1 MNIAILSRSESL
13 YSTQS
18 LLKAGELNHHD
29 IEVIDPAFCNL
40 MIENNKPILQYHD
53 QIIDDLDAIIPRIGA
68 SNTYRGA
75 SIVRHFESMGVFSI
89 ACSQGIINSRDK
101 WACFQILA
109 QKGIAMPKT
118 TLGSQPYL
126 EDFVKDFGN
135 KPVII
140 KILEGTH
147 GQGVILCENYKNALA
162 TAQTLQSANVKFV
175 IQEFIAESQGTDIR
189 AIVID
194 GQVVAAMKRQS
205 KDGEFRSNLH
215 QGGSASAIE
224 LSNTEKQLAVAT
236 AKALDLQLCG
246 VDILSSKRGPLVLE
260 VNSTPGLEGIET
272 ATGVDVSA
280 KIIQCI
286 ERHKQAI

>member
-1 MNIAILSRSESL
+1 M
-13 YSTQS
+13 
-18 LLKAGELNHHD
+18 
-29 IEVIDPAFCNL
+29 
-40 MIENNKPILQYHD
+40 
-53 QIIDDLDAIIPRIGA
+53 
-68 SNTYRGA
+68 
-75 SIVRHFESMGVFSI
+75 RHFESMGVFSI

-272 ATGVDVSA
+272 ATGVDVST

>member
-1 MNIAILSRSESL
+1 MNIAILSRAEQL

-18 LLKAGELNHHD
+18 LLKAGEIQNHD
-29 IEVIDPAFCNL
+29 IEIIDPTYCNL
-40 MIENNKPILQYHD
+40 MIVNNKAVLQYHD

-68 SNTYRGA
+68 SNTYRGS
-75 SIVRHFESMGVFSI
+75 SIVRHFESMGVFSV
-89 ACSQGIINSRDK
+89 ASSQGIINSRDK
-101 WACFQILA
+101 WTCFQILA

-118 TLGSQPYL
+118 ILGSYPYL
-126 EDFVKDFGN
+126 EAFVKDFGN
-135 KPVII
+135 KPIVI

-175 IQEFIAESQGTDIR
+175 MQEFIAEAQGADIR

-194 GQVVAAMKRQS
+194 GQVVASIKRQS

-260 VNSTPGLEGIET
+260 VNSTPGLEGVET
-272 ATGVDVSA
+272 TTGINVSG
-280 KIIQCI
+280 KIIAFI
-286 ERHKQAI
+286 EQQKK

>member
-1 MNIAILSRSESL
+1 MNIAILSRAEQL

-18 LLKAGELNHHD
+18 LLKAGEIQNHD
-29 IEVIDPAFCNL
+29 IEIIDPTYCNL
-40 MIENNKPILQYHD
+40 MIVNNKAVLQYHD

-68 SNTYRGA
+68 SNTYRGS

-89 ACSQGIINSRDK
+89 ASSQGIINSRDK
-101 WACFQILA
+101 WTCFQILA

-118 TLGSQPYL
+118 ILGSYPYL
-126 EDFVKDFGN
+126 EAFVKDFGN
-135 KPVII
+135 KPIVI

-162 TAQTLQSANVKFV
+162 TAQTLQWANVKFV
-175 IQEFIAESQGTDIR
+175 MQEFIAEAQGTDIR

-194 GQVVAAMKRQS
+194 GQVVASIKRQS

-272 ATGVDVSA
+272 ITGIDVSG
-280 KIIQCI
+280 KIIAFI
-286 ERHKQAI
+286 EQQKK